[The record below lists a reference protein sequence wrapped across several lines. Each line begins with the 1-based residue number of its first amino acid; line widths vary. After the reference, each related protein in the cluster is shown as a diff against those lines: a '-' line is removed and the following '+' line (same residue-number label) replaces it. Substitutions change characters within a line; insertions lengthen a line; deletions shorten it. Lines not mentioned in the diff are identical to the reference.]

1 MGKRRPSI
9 PAGQFAFTFD
19 VPIPAREG
27 SALAGLD
34 KQVAATVA
42 LMLKE
47 DPRPSRFLI
56 AAAMSELLDEEVTK
70 AMLDKYASESS
81 ETHAISFARM
91 LALTAV
97 TERFDLLDRL
107 TRQIGAALL
116 VGPEI
121 MTAELGNIDR
131 QIAELRERRRTIE
144 RSAPTI
150 AGGRTKA

>member
-1 MGKRRPSI
+1 MGKRRSSI

-19 VPIPAREG
+19 VPTPAREG

-34 KQVAATVA
+34 RQVAATVA

-47 DPRPSRFLI
+47 DPRPSRFAI

-91 LALTAV
+91 LALTQV
-97 TERFDLLDRL
+97 TERYDLLDRL
-107 TRQIGAALL
+107 IRRVGAALL
-116 VGPEI
+116 VGEEI
-121 MTAELGNIDR
+121 LTAELGQIDR
-131 QIAELRERRRTIE
+131 QMADLRERRRMLA
-144 RSAPTI
+144 SAAPVI
-150 AGGRTKA
+150 SGGRSKA